1 MFACAMNEVCCKR
14 DLLKLLSFLTISRS
28 DSVIF
33 SKSSSRRTSVC
44 NSLYPPVGSPCLNW
58 SEWFMRTSVSPLR
71 PSARPLLWCL
81 NATLVPWL
89 LNFPGYKKV
98 IEVISNRVCGNKQR
112 APLRHKLRGPQVIL
126 NPRRCSLRCRPGWG
140 QVLNYCCTVTTRL
153 QHNERAWARELKR
166 LVCNEHRAPL
176 QRDTWLRWRTDCT
189 RLLPLQNLV
198 LSHQDLD
205 VKWFSAICLNKHGRI
220 PLPEMVLLQ
229 RIMSS
234 HWNKSHRDPSYC
246 YQ

>member
-1 MFACAMNEVCCKR
+1 MNELRWKR
-14 DLLKLLSFLTISRS
+14 YLLKLLSFLTISRS
-28 DSVIF
+28 NSVIF
-33 SKSSSRRTSVC
+33 SKSSGRPSVC

-71 PSARPLLWCL
+71 PPPLPWCL

-112 APLRHKLRGPQVIL
+112 TPLRHKLRGPQVIL
-126 NPRRCSLRCRPGWG
+126 NPWRGSLRCRPGWG
-140 QVLNYCCTVTTRL
+140 QVLDYCCTVTTRL
-153 QHNERAWARELKR
+153 PHNERAWAQELKR
-166 LVCNEHRAPL
+166 LVCNEHRARL
-176 QRDTWLRWRTDCT
+176 QRDTWLWWRTVCT

-198 LSHQDLD
+198 LFHQDID
-205 VKWFSAICLNKHGRI
+205 VRWFSAVCLNKKWKVSSS
-220 PLPEMVLLQ
+220 EMVLFQ
-229 RIMSS
+229 MIMSY
-234 HWNKSHRDPSYC
+234 HWNKFPWDPSYC